1 MNYINKVATINDLS
15 CFGRAS
21 ITTIISILSS
31 MGIQV
36 CPLPTAVLSTHMG
49 GFGKPAEQDLS
60 SFLHETKRHWT
71 MLGIDFQ
78 CIYSGYLA
86 NISQIDFVKE
96 FIRDFKK
103 KDTLIVID
111 PVMGDN
117 GLLYS
122 SMDSNMINGMKELIK
137 VAHVITPNITEAA
150 FLLGEEFKECYEYG
164 EIEKWAKRLSDL
176 GPDNVVITSAPSEK
190 GVKYLDTISYSK
202 CNDKVFKHF
211 NKKIDTYYPG
221 TGDAF
226 TSVLIGSMLNKKCF
240 SDSIVTACEFISHC
254 IEYSDKFD
262 YPNNYGILLEKM
274 LNKLK

>member
-1 MNYINKVATINDLS
+1 MNYINKVAAINDLS

-49 GFGKPAEQDLS
+49 GFGTPAKQDLS
-60 SFLHETKRHWT
+60 TFLHEAKRHWS
-71 MLGIDFQ
+71 MIDIDFQ

-86 NISQIDFVKE
+86 NTSQIDFVKE

-103 KDTLIVID
+103 NETLIVID

-117 GLLYS
+117 GILYS
-122 SMDSNMINGMKELIK
+122 SMDNNMVNGMKELIK

-150 FLLGEEFKECYEYG
+150 FLLDEEHKEYYEYG
-164 EIEKWAKRLSDL
+164 EIENWVKRLSNL
-176 GPDNVVITSAPSEK
+176 GPDNVVITSVPSEK

-202 CNDKVFKHF
+202 SNNRVFKYT

-226 TSVLIGSMLNKKCF
+226 TSVLIGSILNRKSF
-240 SDSIVTACEFISHC
+240 SDSIVTSCKFISQC
-254 IEYSDKFD
+254 IDYSNQFD